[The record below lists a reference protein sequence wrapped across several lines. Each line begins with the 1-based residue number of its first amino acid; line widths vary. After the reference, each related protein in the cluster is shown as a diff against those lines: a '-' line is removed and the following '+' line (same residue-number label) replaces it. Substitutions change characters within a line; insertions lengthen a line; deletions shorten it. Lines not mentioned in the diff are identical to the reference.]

1 MERLNEKDLKQ
12 ALESKDKNVIIDFAL
27 QYKWERDFFESQET
41 LYSEAFDLAIH
52 NLTCLYNELLG
63 KNEPTKE
70 EVEAMKNLFL
80 STAKKVIND
89 KDE

>member
-1 MERLNEKDLKQ
+1 MFNEKELK
-12 ALESKDKNVIIDFAL
+12 ECMSKKNKEVVIDFVC
-27 QYKWERDFFESQET
+27 QYKWERDFFESQNKLHEE
-41 LYSEAFDLAIH
+41 SFDLAIH

-63 KNEPTKE
+63 KSEPTKE

-89 KDE
+89 EDK